1 MAGCRLNR
9 ATRCVLSGG
18 WGDNACMPT
27 QSPSLCLDLHVNT
40 VAALTGRSVR
50 TWQRRMEQGLVVRQ
64 ADGRALVPW
73 TALQAELVAPL
84 APQDA
89 PLLARADQG
98 EAAAQAQMGA
108 LLALA
113 ALDALGAAP
122 GGDGGNGCSSCV
134 VAARYFLEQAA
145 QQGEADAMH
154 WLALL
159 HAAGLCEGDGNAQA
173 LMWLAR
179 AAAQGHVLAKAQL
192 AGLMPGAG
200 V

>member
-1 MAGCRLNR
+1 MS
-9 ATRCVLSGG
+9 TE
-18 WGDNACMPT
+18 P
-27 QSPSLCLDLHVNT
+27 SPLCLDLHVNT
-40 VAALTGRSVR
+40 AAALTGRSVR
-50 TWQRRMEQGLVVRQ
+50 TWQRRMEQGLVARR

-73 TALQAELVAPL
+73 AALQAELVAPL

-89 PLLARADQG
+89 PLLEQADQG
-98 EAAAQAQMGA
+98 DAAAQAQMGA

-122 GGDGGNGCSSCV
+122 GGDGCNGCDNCV
-134 VAARYFLEQAA
+134 GAARYFLEQAA

-159 HAAGLCEGDGNAQA
+159 HAGGLCEGDGNAQA

-179 AAAQGHVLAKAQL
+179 AAAQGHVVAKAQL
-192 AGLMPGAG
+192 AGLMPRA
-200 V
+200 VV

>member
-1 MAGCRLNR
+1 MSVLPAPCISLN
-9 ATRCVLSGG
+9 T
-18 WGDNACMPT
+18 
-27 QSPSLCLDLHVNT
+27 
-40 VAALTGRSVR
+40 AAVLTGRSVR

-73 TALQAELVAPL
+73 AALQAELVAPL
-84 APQDA
+84 AAQDA
-89 PLLARADQG
+89 PLLERADRG
-98 EAAAQAQMGA
+98 EAAAQADMGA

-113 ALDALGAAP
+113 ALDALGVAQ
-122 GGDGGNGCSSCV
+122 GSDGCV
-134 VAARYFLEQAA
+134 AAARYFLEQAA

-192 AGLMPGAG
+192 AGLMPGEGAPARG
-200 V
+200 G

>member
-1 MAGCRLNR
+1 
-9 ATRCVLSGG
+9 
-18 WGDNACMPT
+18 MPT

>member
-1 MAGCRLNR
+1 MS
-9 ATRCVLSGG
+9 TES
-18 WGDNACMPT
+18 
-27 QSPSLCLDLHVNT
+27 SPPCLDLHVNT
-40 VAALTGRSVR
+40 AAALTGRSVR
-50 TWQRRMEQGLVVRQ
+50 TWQRRMEQGLVARQ

-84 APQDA
+84 APQHA
-89 PLLARADQG
+89 PLLEQADQG
-98 EAAAQAQMGA
+98 DAAAQADMGA

-113 ALDALGAAP
+113 VLDVQGAAQ
-122 GGDGGNGCSSCV
+122 GSDGCV
-134 VAARYFLEQAA
+134 AAARYFLEQAA

-159 HAAGLCEGDGNAQA
+159 HAGGLCEGDGNAQA

-192 AGLMPGAG
+192 AGLMPGEGAPARG
-200 V
+200 G